1 MNIFPYSRQIISSA
15 DIKTVS
21 RVLRSDFITQGP
33 EVKKF
38 EKICQTIQS
47 KYSVAVNSATSAL
60 HIACMALDFKKND
73 ILWTVPN
80 TFVASANCALHLGGK
95 VDFVDIDYKT
105 GNIDVELLEKKL
117 IKSKRNKKLPKIL
130 IPVHFAGLPTEQ
142 DKIWKLAK
150 RFNFKIIEDASH
162 SLGQDTKGT

>member
-38 EKICQTIQS
+38 EKKICQTIQS

-60 HIACMALDFKKND
+60 HIACTDFR
-73 ILWTVPN
+73 L
-80 TFVASANCALHLGGK
+80 
-95 VDFVDIDYKT
+95 
-105 GNIDVELLEKKL
+105 
-117 IKSKRNKKLPKIL
+117 
-130 IPVHFAGLPTEQ
+130 
-142 DKIWKLAK
+142 
-150 RFNFKIIEDASH
+150 
-162 SLGQDTKGT
+162 

>member
-38 EKICQTIQS
+38 EKKICQTIQS

-60 HIACMALDFKKND
+60 HIACMALDFKKTTYFGLYPTHLLRLPIALYIWEGKW
-73 ILWTVPN
+73 IL
-80 TFVASANCALHLGGK
+80 
-95 VDFVDIDYKT
+95 
-105 GNIDVELLEKKL
+105 
-117 IKSKRNKKLPKIL
+117 
-130 IPVHFAGLPTEQ
+130 
-142 DKIWKLAK
+142 
-150 RFNFKIIEDASH
+150 
-162 SLGQDTKGT
+162 